1 MRHPNA
7 RLLLHCDPYAI
18 ETAQATWLR
27 TRPFPEEWLTLIQR
41 HVVFFRRLSA
51 SDRAELLGHIQVFL
65 AEKRF
70 EGCGGFAITDE
81 VRVTIAAQ
89 ACLLLL
95 HRRTDYF
102 PGLLTILVYPLTYM
116 VEEKRQI
123 GEHVWEEGTVSRLGE
138 TGRRMG
144 SLVLSWG
151 AVKHGAADPSDG
163 KNVVLHEFAHQL
175 DYENDAA
182 DGVPGLATREQQLA
196 WSRRDESRVCV
207 AARCRRE
214 RNTDACSIRTEPPIL
229 LSSSRYQSRHSL
241 SSRTRCAP
249 VIQNCTLSCKS
260 IFSRTRWNF
269 LLSNIVRPSSD
280 SALRVPHQNIA
291 HRIPAK
297 TLRRLLRLRN
307 DPKIRLWRFPA
318 LWITPLRLLVGD
330 RARDDHVLSW
340 LPVDWRS
347 HLVLRGQLQ

>member
-1 MRHPNA
+1 MIFEFVKQQRRRRLRA
-7 RLLLHCDPYAI
+7 R
-18 ETAQATWLR
+18 T
-27 TRPFPEEWLTLIQR
+27 FPKEWLKLIQH
-41 HVVFFRRLSA
+41 HVVFFHKLNA

-70 EGCGGFAITDE
+70 EGCGGLMITDE

-116 VEEKRQI
+116 VEEKRQV
-123 GEHVWEEGTVSRLGE
+123 GEHVWQEGTVSRLGE

-175 DYENDAA
+175 DYENNAA

-196 WSRRDESRVCV
+196 WSEVMRSEFASLRVADQSGIPTFSILMERLIQPSSSPYRSRHF
-207 AARCRRE
+207 
-214 RNTDACSIRTEPPIL
+214 
-229 LSSSRYQSRHSL
+229 SSSRVRYAL
-241 SSRTRCAP
+241 
-249 VIQNCTLSCKS
+249 VIQSYMQNCKGILIRTL
-260 IFSRTRWNF
+260 WNI
-269 LLSNIVRPSSD
+269 LPS
-280 SALRVPHQNIA
+280 
-291 HRIPAK
+291 
-297 TLRRLLRLRN
+297 RRLPRC
-307 DPKIRLWRFPA
+307 
-318 LWITPLRLLVGD
+318 
-330 RARDDHVLSW
+330 SW
-340 LPVDWRS
+340 
-347 HLVLRGQLQ
+347 